1 MKKRLVVYSV
11 FVIVLYLIITLLLKI
26 GIIDDYIKLN
36 LFLIMINII
45 LATSLNL
52 INGITGQFSL
62 GHAGFMAIGAYTTAV
77 LTTLEK
83 PVPFYLTVLIGGL
96 FAMICG
102 LIIGLPVLRLRG
114 DYLAIATLG
123 FGEIIRVII
132 QNIDYLGGAS
142 GISDIPQGID
152 WTGYFVIIVLSVG
165 VILNIINSSFGRAM
179 IAIREDEIA
188 AEAMGINT
196 TLYKVLAFM
205 IGAFFAGV
213 AGSIYSGSFGFIQPD
228 MFNFFKSIDIL
239 VIVVLGGLGS
249 VSGSII
255 SAIVLT
261 IISALLQDYPA
272 VRMVLYSLILIIIML
287 FRPQGLMG
295 TKEIRLSK
303 LIPIGGE
310 KNA

>member
-1 MKKRLVVYSV
+1 MRKRLFMYSV
-11 FVIVLYLIITLLLKI
+11 FVLAIYTIITVLIKTGL
-26 GIIDDYIKLN
+26 IDDYIKLN
-36 LFLIMINII
+36 LFLIMLNII
-45 LATSLNL
+45 LAVSLNL

-77 LTTLEK
+77 LTTLER
-83 PVPFYLTVLIGGL
+83 PLPFYLTVLIGGL
-96 FAMICG
+96 LAMLFG
-102 LIIGLPVLRLRG
+102 LLIGLPVLRLKG

-152 WTGYFVIIVLSVG
+152 WTGYFVITVITVV

-205 IGAFFAGV
+205 IGAFL
-213 AGSIYSGSFGFIQPD
+213 Q
-228 MFNFFKSIDIL
+228 
-239 VIVVLGGLGS
+239 
-249 VSGSII
+249 
-255 SAIVLT
+255 
-261 IISALLQDYPA
+261 ALLA
-272 VRMVLYSLILIIIML
+272 LFILAHLVLFSRICSTFSNL
-287 FRPQGLMG
+287 
-295 TKEIRLSK
+295 
-303 LIPIGGE
+303 
-310 KNA
+310 

>member
-1 MKKRLVVYSV
+1 MKKRFLVYFLIVVAIY
-11 FVIVLYLIITLLLKI
+11 VIVTVLMKI
-26 GIIDDYIKLN
+26 GVIDDYIKLN
-36 LFLIMINII
+36 LFLIMLNII
-45 LATSLNL
+45 LGVSLNL

-83 PVPFYLTVLIGGL
+83 PLPFYLTVLIGGL
-96 FAMICG
+96 LAMLCG
-102 LIIGLPVLRLRG
+102 LLIGLPVLRLRG

-152 WTGYFVIIVLSVG
+152 WTGYFIITVITVV

-205 IGAFFAGV
+205 IGAFFAGI
-213 AGSIYSGSFGFIQPD
+213 AGSVYSGSFGFIQPD

-249 VSGSII
+249 ISGSII

-261 IISALLQDYPA
+261 IISALLQNYPE
-272 VRMVLYSLILIIIML
+272 VRMILYSLILIVIML
-287 FRPQGLMG
+287 FRPQGLLG
-295 TKEIRLSK
+295 TKEIKLSK
-303 LIPIGGE
+303 IIPMLGGDR
-310 KNA
+310 

>member
-1 MKKRLVVYSV
+1 MRKRFLVYFLIAVTIYI
-11 FVIVLYLIITLLLKI
+11 IVTVLMKI
-26 GIIDDYIKLN
+26 GVIDDYIKLN
-36 LFLIMINII
+36 LFLIMLNII
-45 LATSLNL
+45 LGVSLNL

-83 PVPFYLTVLIGGL
+83 PLPFYLTVLIGGL
-96 FAMICG
+96 LAMLCG

-152 WTGYFVIIVLSVG
+152 WTGYFVITVITVV

-213 AGSIYSGSFGFIQPD
+213 AGSVYAGSFGFIQPD

-249 VSGSII
+249 ISGSII

-261 IISALLQDYPA
+261 IISALLQNYPE
-272 VRMVLYSLILIIIML
+272 VRMILYSLILIIIML
-287 FRPQGLMG
+287 FRPQGLLG
-295 TKEIRLSK
+295 TKEIKLSK
-303 LIPIGGE
+303 IIPMLGGE
-310 KNA
+310 R

>member
-1 MKKRLVVYSV
+1 MKKRFLVYFLIVVVIY
-11 FVIVLYLIITLLLKI
+11 VIVTVLMKI
-26 GIIDDYIKLN
+26 GVIDDYIKLN
-36 LFLIMINII
+36 LFLIMLNII
-45 LATSLNL
+45 LGVSLNL

-83 PVPFYLTVLIGGL
+83 PLPFYLTVLIGGL
-96 FAMICG
+96 LAMLCG
-102 LIIGLPVLRLRG
+102 LLIGLPVLRLRG

-152 WTGYFVIIVLSVG
+152 WTGYFIITVITVV

-213 AGSIYSGSFGFIQPD
+213 AGSVYSGSFGFIQPD

-249 VSGSII
+249 ISGSII

-261 IISALLQDYPA
+261 IISALLQNYPE
-272 VRMVLYSLILIIIML
+272 VRMILYSLILIVIML
-287 FRPQGLMG
+287 FRPQGLLG
-295 TKEIRLSK
+295 TKEIKLSK
-303 LIPIGGE
+303 IIPMLGGDR
-310 KNA
+310 